1 MNIFSKYRAAA
12 SVASIGVILTLAACG
27 GGGGGGGSADS
38 TANPNV
44 GGPPQTVSGT
54 VAKGAALA
62 GAAVSM
68 TCANGAVLGGTT
80 SATGG
85 YTTAAVSIAYPC
97 IGTAIA
103 AGGSPSYR
111 GVMFSGGVANFSPL
125 TDMLVQTVLAA
136 SATGS
141 ASLSLAEFVAKMST
155 DATFSTNVS
164 APANVT
170 ALRTVVLDTIRKELS
185 ATKTPAEITLILA
198 AAATFDATPF
208 VVGSPLDM
216 VLDNTAA
223 VLQNADGSLKTAI
236 LATVKIAADVLPV
249 PPSRATGATGS

>member
-1 MNIFSKYRAAA
+1 MKIFSKYRAAF
-12 SVASIGVILTLAACG
+12 SVASIGAILSLAACG
-27 GGGGGGGSADS
+27 GGGDS
-38 TANPNV
+38 SGDGAANPNA
-44 GGPPQTVSGT
+44 GGPPQAVSGT

-85 YTTAAVSIAYPC
+85 YTTASVSIAYPC
-97 IGTAIA
+97 IGTAVG

-125 TDMLVQTVLAA
+125 TEMLVQTVLAA
-136 SATGS
+136 SASGT
-141 ASLSLAEFVAKMST
+141 ASLTLAEFVTKMST

-170 ALRTVVLDTIRKELS
+170 AYRTVVLNTVTKELS

-198 AAATFDATPF
+198 AASTFDATPF
-208 VVGSPLDM
+208 VIGSPLDK
-216 VLDNTAA
+216 VLDNTAS
-223 VLQNADGSLKTAI
+223 VLQNTDGSIKTTI
-236 LATVKIAADVLPV
+236 LASVKVAADVLPV
-249 PPSRATGATGS
+249 PPSKATGAAGS

>member
-1 MNIFSKYRAAA
+1 MKIFSKYRATV
-12 SVASIGVILTLAACG
+12 SVASIGAILSLAACG
-27 GGGGGGGSADS
+27 GGGDS
-38 TANPNV
+38 SGVSPANPNA

-54 VAKGAALA
+54 VAKGVALA
-62 GAAVSM
+62 GAAVNM

-85 YTTAAVSIAYPC
+85 YTTASVSIAYPC
-97 IGTAIA
+97 IGTAVA

-111 GVMFSGGVANFSPL
+111 GVVFSGGVANFSPL

-136 SATGS
+136 SVSGTVP
-141 ASLSLAEFVAKMST
+141 LSLADFITKIST

-170 ALRTVVLDTIRKELS
+170 AYRTVVLNNVTKGLS
-185 ATKTPAEITLILA
+185 ATKTPAEISVILA

-208 VVGSPLDM
+208 VVGSPLDK
-216 VLDNTAA
+216 VLDNTAS
-223 VLQNADGSLKTAI
+223 VLQNTDGSIKSTI
-236 LATVKIAADVLPV
+236 LAAVAVDANVLPR
-249 PPSRATGATGS
+249 PPSKATGAAGS

>member
-1 MNIFSKYRAAA
+1 MKILSKYRAAV
-12 SVASIGVILTLAACG
+12 SVASIGVVLSLAACG
-27 GGGGGGGSADS
+27 GGGSSGDS
-38 TANPNV
+38 TANPNA

-62 GAAVSM
+62 GANVNL

-85 YTTAAVSIAYPC
+85 YTTASASIAYPC
-97 IGTAIA
+97 IGTAVG

-136 SATGS
+136 AAPGS
-141 ASLSLAEFVAKMST
+141 ASLTLTEFVAKMST

-170 ALRTVVLDTIRKELS
+170 AYRTVVLNTITKELS

-208 VVGSPLDM
+208 VVGSPLDK
-216 VLDNTAA
+216 VLDNTAS
-223 VLQNADGSLKTAI
+223 VLQNPDGSTKTTI
-236 LATVKIAADVLPV
+236 LDSVKVAADVLPV
-249 PPSRATGATGS
+249 PPSKGTGATGS

>member
-12 SVASIGVILTLAACG
+12 SVASIGVILSLAACG
-27 GGGGGGGSADS
+27 GGGSSGDTG
-38 TANPNV
+38 TANPNA

-62 GAAVSM
+62 GAIVSM

-80 SATGG
+80 SVTGG
-85 YTTAAVSIAYPC
+85 YTTASMSIAYPC

-141 ASLSLAEFVAKMST
+141 ASLSLAEFVTKMST

-170 ALRTVVLDTIRKELS
+170 AYRTVVLNTITKELS

-208 VVGSPLDM
+208 VVGSPLDK

-223 VLQNADGSLKTAI
+223 VLQNTDGSITAAI
-236 LATVKIAADVLPV
+236 LVSVKVAADVLPL
-249 PPSRATGATGS
+249 PPSKGTGASGS

>member
-12 SVASIGVILTLAACG
+12 SVASIGVILSLVACG
-27 GGGGGGGSADS
+27 GGGSSDT
-38 TANPNV
+38 TANPNA
-44 GGPPQTVSGT
+44 GGPPQAVSGT

-141 ASLSLAEFVAKMST
+141 ASLSLTEFVTKMST

-170 ALRTVVLDTIRKELS
+170 AFRTVVLNTITKELS

-208 VVGSPLDM
+208 VVGSPLDK

-223 VLQNADGSLKTAI
+223 VLQNTDGTIKAAI
-236 LATVKIAADVLPV
+236 LTSVKVAADVLPV
-249 PPSRATGATGS
+249 PPSKGTGATGT